1 MTEQLQ
7 RFKELYISLV
17 IEQGLAMDDEMLNLF
32 EELLAGEFD
41 DNPELMSAFIQ
52 SIIDEQT
59 PPEPSELEL
68 LQQENEELKT
78 RIEKMAAQQELTD
91 GAVMDLA
98 TMLLTR

>member
-17 IEQGLAMDDEMLNLF
+17 IEQGLAMDDEMLALF

-52 SIIDEQT
+52 SIVDEQA
-59 PPEPSELEL
+59 PSEPTELEL
-68 LQQENEELKT
+68 LQKENKELKQ
-78 RIEKMAAQQELTD
+78 RQEMAEEAL
-91 GAVMDLA
+91 LA
-98 TMLLTR
+98 LSDMLLSR

>member
-1 MTEQLQ
+1 MEDKLQ

-17 IEQGLAMDDEMLNLF
+17 IEQGLAMDDEMLALF

-68 LQQENEELKT
+68 LQRENEELKS
-78 RIEKMAAQQELTD
+78 RIDMTENTILELAD
-91 GAVMDLA
+91 M
-98 TMLLTR
+98 MLGEM

>member
-1 MTEQLQ
+1 MTEQLE

-17 IEQGLAMDDEMLNLF
+17 IEQGLAMDDEMLALF

-59 PPEPSELEL
+59 PPEPSELEK
-68 LQQENEELKT
+68 LQRENEELKS
-78 RIEKMAAQQELTD
+78 RIDMTENTILELAD
-91 GAVMDLA
+91 M
-98 TMLLTR
+98 MLGEM

>member
-7 RFKELYISLV
+7 RFKELYTSLV
-17 IEQGLAMDDEMLNLF
+17 LEQELPMNEEMLQLF
-32 EELLAGEFD
+32 DVLLQEQFD

-68 LQQENEELKT
+68 LQQENAELKQ
-78 RIEKMAAQQELTD
+78 RQLMAEDAL
-91 GAVMDLA
+91 LA
-98 TMLLTR
+98 LSDMLLNR

>member
-1 MTEQLQ
+1 MEEKLQ

-17 IEQGLAMDDEMLNLF
+17 IEQGLAMDDEMLALF

-59 PPEPSELEL
+59 PPEPSELEK
-68 LQQENEELKT
+68 LQRENEELKS
-78 RIEKMAAQQELTD
+78 RIDMTENTILELAD
-91 GAVMDLA
+91 M
-98 TMLLTR
+98 MLGEM

>member
-1 MTEQLQ
+1 MAEQLQ

-17 IEQGLAMDDEMLNLF
+17 IEQGLAMDDEMLSLF

-68 LQQENEELKT
+68 LQQENAELKK
-78 RIEKMAAQQELTD
+78 RQEMAEEALLSLSD
-91 GAVMDLA
+91 
-98 TMLLTR
+98 MLLSR

>member
-17 IEQGLAMDDEMLNLF
+17 IEQGLAMNDEMLALF

-68 LQQENEELKT
+68 LQRENEELKS
-78 RIEKMAAQQELTD
+78 RIDMTENTILEL
-91 GAVMDLA
+91 ANM
-98 TMLLTR
+98 MLGEM

>member
-1 MTEQLQ
+1 MAEQLE

-17 IEQGLAMDDEMLNLF
+17 IEQGLAMDDEMLALF

-41 DNPELMSAFIQ
+41 DNPELMSAYIQ

-68 LQQENEELKT
+68 LQQENKELKT

>member
-1 MTEQLQ
+1 MTEQMQ

-17 IEQGLAMDDEMLNLF
+17 IEQGLAMDDEMLALF

-68 LQQENEELKT
+68 LQQENAELKQ
-78 RIEKMAAQQELTD
+78 RQLMAEDAL
-91 GAVMDLA
+91 LA
-98 TMLLTR
+98 LSDMLLNR

>member
-1 MTEQLQ
+1 MTEHLQ

-17 IEQGLAMDDEMLNLF
+17 IEQGLAMDEEMLSLF

-68 LQQENEELKT
+68 LQQENAELKE
-78 RIEKMAAQQELTD
+78 RQEMAEEALLSLSD
-91 GAVMDLA
+91 
-98 TMLLTR
+98 MLLNR

>member
-17 IEQGLAMDDEMLNLF
+17 IEQGLAMDEEMLSLF

-59 PPEPSELEL
+59 PPEPSDLEL
-68 LQQENEELKT
+68 LQQENKELKQ
-78 RIEKMAAQQELTD
+78 RQEL
-91 GAVMDLA
+91 AEEALLA
-98 TMLLTR
+98 LSDMLLSR

>member
-17 IEQGLAMDDEMLNLF
+17 IEQGLAMDDEMLALF
-32 EELLAGEFD
+32 EEILAGEFD

-68 LQQENEELKT
+68 LQQENAELKK
-78 RIEKMAAQQELTD
+78 RQEMAEEALLSLSD
-91 GAVMDLA
+91 
-98 TMLLTR
+98 MLLNR

>member
-1 MTEQLQ
+1 MAEQLQ

-17 IEQGLAMDDEMLNLF
+17 IEQGLAMDEEMLALF

-68 LQQENEELKT
+68 LQQENAELKQ
-78 RIEKMAAQQELTD
+78 RQLMAEDAL
-91 GAVMDLA
+91 LA
-98 TMLLTR
+98 LSDMLLNR

>member
-17 IEQGLAMDDEMLNLF
+17 LEQGLAMDEEMLALF

-52 SIIDEQT
+52 AIIDEQT

-68 LQQENEELKT
+68 LQQENAELKK
-78 RIEKMAAQQELTD
+78 RQEMAEEALLSLSD
-91 GAVMDLA
+91 
-98 TMLLTR
+98 MLLNR

>member
-17 IEQGLAMDDEMLNLF
+17 IEQGLAMDDEMLALF

-41 DNPELMSAFIQ
+41 DNPELMSAYIQ

-59 PPEPSELEL
+59 PPEPSDLEL
-68 LQQENEELKT
+68 LQQENKELKQ
-78 RIEKMAAQQELTD
+78 RQEL
-91 GAVMDLA
+91 AEEALLA
-98 TMLLTR
+98 LSDMLLSK